1 MAHLGVQV
9 EGIQILS
16 FLVSLVAIVAFDL
29 ALVRVLLC
37 VELPDV
43 KRGLEDVEV
52 VGEPSNPISTFLS
65 KRSWTFNRFNFQ
77 WFHLLN

>member
-65 KRSWTFNRFNFQ
+65 KQSWTFKRFNAQ
-77 WFHLLN
+77 WFPLLN